1 MNTLENQN
9 DTLPPQGDPSQN
21 TDERLD
27 FLNNTEF
34 ADIKEQL
41 TETITNLSKEYIVSE
56 KDFWDNIQQ
65 VTENIFS
72 DPLYEFDTEQKM
84 IDAQN
89 IFLFR
94 TEFEKTK
101 EKNTNIKKGEQTEQK
116 GEQTEQKEEQTEQ
129 KEEQT
134 EQKEAIINNLI
145 VEVEKSYKI
154 IDKKHKP
161 KNEKEIEKFKNEDTK
176 LKTIIENENFKN
188 LSPEKQ
194 NLYIQYRYT
203 GEQIAK
209 EALTSKDKSITKE
222 NYEFIQKFN
231 KLDTN
236 LGLGNPIDLSGLTII
251 EEIESESEPKDDEEK
266 SERSIKDMVYDEDLW
281 SDLTKFNA
289 DIEDFVSD
297 EEISTIT
304 LEEIQKN
311 KNIGESIEDNIGN
324 RYKEDREKAVNQLLN
339 KNKLEQYKENFDEAW
354 NIINEENIPEA
365 DLEKLQKIQEKI
377 TEYFTEKVTEKI
389 TEDTNK
395 VIKTKAVTALLQNIG
410 QYFNIDTTEES
421 FAIDLESGIVFDEEE
436 MKISGEMEGTELTF
450 YYNMQTGEIFA
461 DDVLNYEKEEEKF
474 YVDQNG
480 NAGRS
485 KLPIKMPTL
494 NTTLE
499 NAKNKII
506 DNIPKTLD
514 NINDIDEYETELHQI
529 DFDIQQKSVVAET
542 VVEHTMAKNIALKET
557 QMFLEEYI
565 PYSDAYGK
573 ENDSHEY
580 NLYKII
586 YTSFNRYTVDEL
598 KTWRENLETFKEKID
613 PESQNFRDEMI
624 KELFSEDKV
633 EEDVNG
639 EYDTTQGPS
648 IYRFLDA
655 ITYDQTWINK
665 DYVIDLNVFWNI
677 TNQLTKEEGTTENLS
692 GTWEKYKRLR
702 NDYKTAQEQ
711 AAAPEIL
718 NTPDIRNLNETPTA

>member
-116 GEQTEQKEEQTEQ
+116 GEQTEQKEEQTEQKEEQTEQ

-266 SERSIKDMVYDEDLW
+266 SERSIKDMVYDEDL
-281 SDLTKFNA
+281 
-289 DIEDFVSD
+289 
-297 EEISTIT
+297 
-304 LEEIQKN
+304 
-311 KNIGESIEDNIGN
+311 
-324 RYKEDREKAVNQLLN
+324 
-339 KNKLEQYKENFDEAW
+339 
-354 NIINEENIPEA
+354 
-365 DLEKLQKIQEKI
+365 
-377 TEYFTEKVTEKI
+377 
-389 TEDTNK
+389 
-395 VIKTKAVTALLQNIG
+395 
-410 QYFNIDTTEES
+410 
-421 FAIDLESGIVFDEEE
+421 
-436 MKISGEMEGTELTF
+436 
-450 YYNMQTGEIFA
+450 
-461 DDVLNYEKEEEKF
+461 
-474 YVDQNG
+474 
-480 NAGRS
+480 
-485 KLPIKMPTL
+485 
-494 NTTLE
+494 
-499 NAKNKII
+499 
-506 DNIPKTLD
+506 
-514 NINDIDEYETELHQI
+514 
-529 DFDIQQKSVVAET
+529 
-542 VVEHTMAKNIALKET
+542 
-557 QMFLEEYI
+557 
-565 PYSDAYGK
+565 
-573 ENDSHEY
+573 
-580 NLYKII
+580 
-586 YTSFNRYTVDEL
+586 
-598 KTWRENLETFKEKID
+598 
-613 PESQNFRDEMI
+613 
-624 KELFSEDKV
+624 
-633 EEDVNG
+633 
-639 EYDTTQGPS
+639 
-648 IYRFLDA
+648 
-655 ITYDQTWINK
+655 
-665 DYVIDLNVFWNI
+665 
-677 TNQLTKEEGTTENLS
+677 
-692 GTWEKYKRLR
+692 
-702 NDYKTAQEQ
+702 
-711 AAAPEIL
+711 
-718 NTPDIRNLNETPTA
+718 

>member
-1 MNTLENQN
+1 M
-9 DTLPPQGDPSQN
+9 
-21 TDERLD
+21 
-27 FLNNTEF
+27 
-34 ADIKEQL
+34 
-41 TETITNLSKEYIVSE
+41 
-56 KDFWDNIQQ
+56 
-65 VTENIFS
+65 
-72 DPLYEFDTEQKM
+72 
-84 IDAQN
+84 
-89 IFLFR
+89 
-94 TEFEKTK
+94 
-101 EKNTNIKKGEQTEQK
+101 
-116 GEQTEQKEEQTEQ
+116 
-129 KEEQT
+129 
-134 EQKEAIINNLI
+134 
-145 VEVEKSYKI
+145 
-154 IDKKHKP
+154 
-161 KNEKEIEKFKNEDTK
+161 
-176 LKTIIENENFKN
+176 
-188 LSPEKQ
+188 
-194 NLYIQYRYT
+194 
-203 GEQIAK
+203 
-209 EALTSKDKSITKE
+209 
-222 NYEFIQKFN
+222 
-231 KLDTN
+231 
-236 LGLGNPIDLSGLTII
+236 
-251 EEIESESEPKDDEEK
+251 
-266 SERSIKDMVYDEDLW
+266 
-281 SDLTKFNA
+281 
-289 DIEDFVSD
+289 
-297 EEISTIT
+297 
-304 LEEIQKN
+304 
-311 KNIGESIEDNIGN
+311 
-324 RYKEDREKAVNQLLN
+324 
-339 KNKLEQYKENFDEAW
+339 
-354 NIINEENIPEA
+354 
-365 DLEKLQKIQEKI
+365 
-377 TEYFTEKVTEKI
+377 TEKI

-655 ITYDQTWINK
+655 ITYDQT
-665 DYVIDLNVFWNI
+665 
-677 TNQLTKEEGTTENLS
+677 
-692 GTWEKYKRLR
+692 
-702 NDYKTAQEQ
+702 
-711 AAAPEIL
+711 
-718 NTPDIRNLNETPTA
+718 